1 MNINDTIVSQ
11 STPKG
16 VGPTAVIR
24 VSGNDS
30 IDIVNNIFPS
40 KDLNNV
46 DTHTLH
52 FGNIVCDNIII
63 DEVVISIFKEPRS
76 YTKENIVE
84 ISCHGS
90 EIIIKKIIYS
100 LVDLGARIAE
110 RGEFTFRSFLNGNI
124 DLSQAEAVSD
134 LISSKSKNA
143 HKIAINHLKGVFSEK
158 IKKLR
163 SDLINL
169 SSLLELELD
178 FSEEDVEFANREK
191 LTILIDEIDDYCKI
205 LIESFKLNNAVKDGI
220 NVIILG
226 KPNVGKSTLLNSLL
240 DDDKAIVSEMPGTTR
255 DLIEDTIT
263 IGNNIVR
270 FTDTAGLRDTNDKV
284 ESIGINKALEKI
296 KDSSIILYVFDL
308 SKTNIRSIKVET
320 SKSYLQ
326 NKNIIIIGNK
336 NDLKIN
342 NRIKDYFVKHNYQM
356 ISSIVKK
363 DINSLKDDLNKFI
376 KKNLIDDDCDTM
388 INERHYNT
396 LIKVKKSI
404 NNVKKNLNRKSNTDL
419 LALDIKYA
427 LDNLGQITGEVT
439 NDEIL
444 GNIFSKFCIGK

>member
-1 MNINDTIVSQ
+1 MSRFRNNYKKNNTFSYRFR
-11 STPKG
+11 SKN
-16 VGPTAVIR
+16 
-24 VSGNDS
+24 SG
-30 IDIVNNIFPS
+30 
-40 KDLNNV
+40 K
-46 DTHTLH
+46 
-52 FGNIVCDNIII
+52 
-63 DEVVISIFKEPRS
+63 
-76 YTKENIVE
+76 
-84 ISCHGS
+84 
-90 EIIIKKIIYS
+90 
-100 LVDLGARIAE
+100 
-110 RGEFTFRSFLNGNI
+110 GEFTFRSFINGNI

-134 LISSKSKNA
+134 LISGKSENA
-143 HKIAINHLKGVFSEK
+143 HKIAINHLKEFSEK

-163 SDLINL
+163 SHLINL

-191 LTILIDEIDDYCKI
+191 LFLIDEIDDFCKI

-240 DDDKAIVSEMPGTTR
+240 DDDKAIVSEIPGTTR

-284 ESIGINKALEKI
+284 ESIGINKALKKI

-308 SKTNIRSIKVET
+308 SKTNIKSMQIEL
-320 SKSYLQ
+320 SKDYLQ
-326 NKNIIIIGNK
+326 NKNLIILGNK
-336 NDLKIN
+336 SDLKVENQITKYFEN
-342 NRIKDYFVKHNYQM
+342 NNYNIM
-356 ISSIVKK
+356 SSMNKK
-363 DINSLKDDLNKFI
+363 DILKL
-376 KKNLIDDDCDTM
+376 KNLLNQFIVNNIIDDDCEVM

-396 LIKVKKSI
+396 LINVRKSIDKVKE
-404 NNVKKNLNRKSNTDL
+404 NLENRSNTDL